1 MSGDRRQGGGGQEI
15 RVFLRTCSQN
25 EQVLLPPGVNVH
37 YMAATIH
44 STEGKSMIVPTART
58 LVAFI
63 VIGLSI
69 GINLGQHMLEMLN
82 VDRNFLMVTLAAI
95 AIAGL
100 LAHRHLLFMV
110 LVSALT
116 IAINLPPELLNQ
128 FQVNQDVLLV
138 TLLAVILM
146 PTGGRLLGL
155 APST

>member
-1 MSGDRRQGGGGQEI
+1 
-15 RVFLRTCSQN
+15 
-25 EQVLLPPGVNVH
+25 
-37 YMAATIH
+37 
-44 STEGKSMIVPTART
+44 MITPTART

-128 FQVNQDVLLV
+128 FQISQDVLLV
-138 TLLAVILM
+138 TLLAVILL